1 MDPITMAVVGSSL
14 LGGLGGILGGGAK
27 KKQAKKTIADYTAA
41 ETGSKEAY
49 TGARDASLGYY
60 QPYAAGGQQGF
71 QNALAMQTPGYD
83 YQSNDPGYQYLVD
96 QMQNS
101 TTRGA
106 AAGGGVNS
114 GGFFKALQRNAAG
127 LAAQDFQNS
136 FNRNNTLANYG
147 MQAAEGMTG
156 VQSGYAGGIS
166 NALFNAAQGRAG
178 ARVDRGNAIASQF
191 GSAFG
196 GLQGALGG
204 MGGGGGGG
212 SVVEAKGGG
221 VGSFFGF

>member
-1 MDPITMAVVGSSL
+1 MDPITMAVAGSSL

-60 QPYAAGGQQGF
+60 QPYGEGGQTGF
-71 QNALAMQTPGYD
+71 QNALAMQTPGFQ
-83 YQSNDPGYQYLVD
+83 YQPTDPSYQWRFNEGQRALD
-96 QMQNS
+96 RS
-101 TTRGA
+101 A
-106 AAGGGVNS
+106 AAGGSLYS
-114 GGFFKALQRNAAG
+114 GGTLKA
-127 LAAQDFQNS
+127 
-136 FNRNNTLANYG
+136 LANYG
-147 MQAAEGMTG
+147 QNMASTEFDKDFDRNNQLARYGLQAAQGMTG

-204 MGGGGGGG
+204 LGGGGGGG